1 MRYLIKNI
9 QLEDLIQKLESFKN
23 FDLAKNENYI
33 EKYNNWFSLVDKT
46 IKKHIFPDFSDL
58 ANYFDH
64 YRYNI
69 KDENSRNFYY
79 SDKEFESINEY
90 ELYTKYLK
98 ESKYTLR
105 IVIDYLK
112 ISNLNENKLLNVKIR
127 STEDKIDLLLEK
139 LNFLFSDDYYS
150 ISTIFDLNSIVYR
163 TKETEEI
170 AENLFKRKYITKH
183 GGEYKD
189 TDFVKITVKGSAYIE
204 RKLKSKNKKVKD
216 ENLDKKLDEVLL
228 RLQKLGFGQEIIFN
242 EIEELRELQTKL
254 SKKSWGQLLKGKLF
268 DLALEKIIDTDTVK
282 LIYEYLTNS
291 DFKPKFRNRKKR
303 VF

>member
-58 ANYFDH
+58 ANYFDN

-69 KDENSRNFYY
+69 KDENSLNFYY

-183 GGEYKD
+183 GGEYEN

-242 EIEELRELQTKL
+242 ETEELRELQTKL

-291 DFKPKFRNRKKR
+291 DFKLIE
-303 VF
+303 

>member
-58 ANYFDH
+58 ANYFDN

-112 ISNLNENKLLNVKIR
+112 ISNLNENKLLNIKIR

-183 GGEYKD
+183 GGEYEN

-291 DFKPKFRNRKKR
+291 DFKLIE
-303 VF
+303 

>member
-1 MRYLIKNI
+1 M
-9 QLEDLIQKLESFKN
+9 IQKLESFKN

-112 ISNLNENKLLNVKIR
+112 ISNLNENKLLNIKIR

-183 GGEYKD
+183 GGGYEN

-291 DFKPKFRNRKKR
+291 DFKLIE
-303 VF
+303 

>member
-112 ISNLNENKLLNVKIR
+112 ISNLNENKLLNIKIR

-183 GGEYKD
+183 GGEYEN

-268 DLALEKIIDTDTVK
+268 DLAIEKIIDTDTVK

-291 DFKPKFRNRKKR
+291 DFKLIE
-303 VF
+303 

>member
-58 ANYFDH
+58 ANYFDN

-183 GGEYKD
+183 GGEYEN

-291 DFKPKFRNRKKR
+291 DFKLIE
-303 VF
+303 

>member
-112 ISNLNENKLLNVKIR
+112 ISNLNENKLLNIKI
-127 STEDKIDLLLEK
+127 
-139 LNFLFSDDYYS
+139 
-150 ISTIFDLNSIVYR
+150 
-163 TKETEEI
+163 
-170 AENLFKRKYITKH
+170 
-183 GGEYKD
+183 
-189 TDFVKITVKGSAYIE
+189 FVK
-204 RKLKSKNKKVKD
+204 
-216 ENLDKKLDEVLL
+216 
-228 RLQKLGFGQEIIFN
+228 
-242 EIEELRELQTKL
+242 
-254 SKKSWGQLLKGKLF
+254 
-268 DLALEKIIDTDTVK
+268 
-282 LIYEYLTNS
+282 
-291 DFKPKFRNRKKR
+291 
-303 VF
+303 